1 METIRMSLTTA
12 QTADLLQKYRTHERD
27 SGSPQ
32 VQVALLTAKLNYLND
47 HFKTHSKDHHS
58 RTGLMKMVGQ
68 RRRLLDYLHR
78 TDADA
83 YRKLINDLGIRK

>member
-1 METIRMSLTTA
+1 MSLTTA
-12 QTADLLQKYRTHERD
+12 QTADLLKKHGTHERD

-32 VQVALLTAKLNYLND
+32 AQVAILTAKLNYLND
-47 HFKTHSKDHHS
+47 HFKKHSKDHHS

-78 TDADA
+78 NNPEG
-83 YRKLINDLGIRK
+83 YKKLITDLGIRK